1 MKNNEQRETED
12 LNVQDKR
19 TGEAKLNT
27 LYSGK
32 ETGSRI
38 NMEMKTGLTLGPGRK
53 GHGDMT
59 DWVDE
64 K

>member
-27 LYSGK
+27 LYTGK

-38 NMEMKTGLTLGPGRK
+38 KTGLTLGPGRK